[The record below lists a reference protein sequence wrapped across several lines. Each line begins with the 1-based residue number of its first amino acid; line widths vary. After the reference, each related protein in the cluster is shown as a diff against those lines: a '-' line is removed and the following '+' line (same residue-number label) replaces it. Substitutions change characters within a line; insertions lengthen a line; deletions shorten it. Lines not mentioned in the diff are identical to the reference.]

1 MSFEEVSILAT
12 PTFSLEV
19 DDTDLTSVVVG
30 DCHLANLLDVGLAE
44 DKIFDE
50 RKGSLD
56 PEVFTSTLQDD
67 MFETERSCL

>member
-30 DCHLANLLDVGLAE
+30 DCHLANLFDVGLAE

-56 PEVFTSTLQDD
+56 REVFTSTLQDD

>member
-30 DCHLANLLDVGLAE
+30 DCHLANLLDVGLAKDE
-44 DKIFDE
+44 IFDE
-50 RKGSLD
+50 RKGSLN
-56 PEVFTSTLQDD
+56 PEVFTSSLQYD
-67 MFETERSCL
+67 MLETEWSCL